1 MKIKQLSVGLFGLAL
16 LSSAAGVGA
25 ADYTIK
31 LAHNGPEQHPFQDGA
46 VAFKEQLE
54 ASSNGAIEVQIF
66 PGEQLGSEEE
76 TSQML
81 KQGTLQCAV
90 ESTGGGLAPF
100 VPEADLF
107 NLPFIFRD
115 VDHFYRVVDGPIGE
129 SVAGKVEMAL
139 DSEVL
144 GWWFSGVRNA
154 WNDSR
159 PIMTPADLEGLKIR
173 VMGSPVLIDTFNALG
188 AQATPMSFGEVYTS
202 LQQGVIDG
210 AETDHVDLLVE
221 NFFEVTQYVSLTGHM
236 YLAAALVCGNKAL
249 SKLPEDLQA
258 QVRDAA
264 QAATQAQRAAMDKMA
279 GDALAALKEKGLEF
293 NEVDLA
299 SFQSAVESV
308 YAKNADRVGG
318 MEMIEMVGEQ

>member
-1 MKIKQLSVGLFGLAL
+1 M
-16 LSSAAGVGA
+16 
-25 ADYTIK
+25 
-31 LAHNGPEQHPFQDGA
+31 
-46 VAFKEQLE
+46 E

-90 ESTGGGLAPF
+90 KSAGGGLAPF

-107 NLPFIFRD
+107 NLPFIFSD
-115 VDHFYRVVDGPIGE
+115 MDHFYRVVDGPIGD
-129 SVAGKVEMAL
+129 SVAEKVEMAL

-144 GWWFSGVRNA
+144 GWWFSGIRNA
-154 WNDSR
+154 WNDTR
-159 PIMTPADLEGLKIR
+159 PIMTPDDLKGLKIR

-188 AQATPMSFGEVYTS
+188 AQATPMSFGEVHTS

-221 NFFEVTQYVSLTGHM
+221 NFFEVTKYVSLTGHM

-249 SKLPEDLQA
+249 SKLPEDLRS
-258 QVRDAA
+258 QVREAA
-264 QAATQAQRAAMDKMA
+264 AVATQAQREAMDKMA
-279 GDALAALKEKGLEF
+279 GEALAMLKEKGLEF
-293 NEVDLA
+293 NEVDNAL
-299 SFQSAVESV
+299 FREAVSSV
-308 YAKNADRVGG
+308 YANNADRVGG
-318 MEMIEMVGEQ
+318 MDVIDQVAAQ